1 MNPIIENTRALLRLF
16 EQSGRRDLYLRT
28 GDYRLFI
35 ARKDGGD
42 NPMRAEGAA
51 TDALQLTAPHV
62 ATLNWTAAVGT
73 NLAIGDSIARLSLLD
88 EIIELQSE
96 HAGRVTS
103 VDAET
108 GQLLEYGDA
117 ILTLVH

>member
-35 ARKDGGD
+35 ARNDGGE
-42 NPMRAEGAA
+42 NPMRAERAA
-51 TDALQLTAPHV
+51 TDASQLTAPHV
-62 ATLNWTAAVGT
+62 ATLEWTAAVGT
-73 NLAIGDSIARLSLLD
+73 MLSTGDPVARLSLLD

-96 HAGRVTS
+96 HAGAVS
-103 VDAET
+103 SIDAET